1 MKYIH
6 TTADTLEHLRQ
17 QAKKRQNKQGG
28 KIAELL
34 NRAAQEAKYQ
44 SWHHAEICHQAGERF
59 GRTPLTEEC
68 HTVVE
73 HTRAG
78 QDYVTATGFETA
90 TPSAYLLFNTDQG
103 DAWLYDVFSRQA
115 LCLMH
120 RHKEAELTPIRFA
133 DKRFTIEWDGQ
144 VDLSTP
150 IPSLDPETDAARA
163 KLGGRYLFPEYVSLM
178 IEDLGSQAARQAH
191 QFFQNEHGGE
201 NQPASEHEHHGHE
214 HGHNCGCNH

>member
-44 SWHHAEICHQAGERF
+44 SWRHAEICHQAGERF

-120 RHKEAELTPIRFA
+120 RHK
-133 DKRFTIEWDGQ
+133 
-144 VDLSTP
+144 
-150 IPSLDPETDAARA
+150 
-163 KLGGRYLFPEYVSLM
+163 
-178 IEDLGSQAARQAH
+178 
-191 QFFQNEHGGE
+191 
-201 NQPASEHEHHGHE
+201 
-214 HGHNCGCNH
+214 

>member
-6 TTADTLEHLRQ
+6 TTADTLEHLRR
-17 QAKKRQNKQGG
+17 QAKKRQSKQGG
-28 KIAELL
+28 KIADLL

-44 SWHHAEICHQAGERF
+44 NWRHAENCYQAGERF

-90 TPSAYLLFNTDQG
+90 LPSAYLLFNTDRG
-103 DAWLYDVFSRQA
+103 DAWLYDVFSQQA

-120 RHKEAELTPIRFA
+120 KRQDIPPAPITFA
-133 DKRFTIEWDGQ
+133 DKRFSIPWDGQ
-144 VDLSTP
+144 IDRSTP
-150 IPSLDPETDAARA
+150 IPSLDPATEAARV

-178 IEDLGSQAARQAH
+178 LEDLGSQAARQAH
-191 QFFQNEHGGE
+191 QFFQNEHG
-201 NQPASEHEHHGHE
+201 SESPEQHHEHSPH
-214 HGHNCGCNH
+214 CGCQH

>member
-44 SWHHAEICHQAGERF
+44 SWRHAEICHQAGERF

-115 LCLMH
+115 MCLMH
-120 RHKEAELTPIRFA
+120 RHKEAELIPIRFA

-201 NQPASEHEHHGHE
+201 SQPEHEHHGHE